1 MVFDFFRGGGQS
13 TIEEVEQTL
22 VEMMTNAQDVY
33 EEAMNAVF
41 GGGKSKETKK
51 QVRKTDKEIN
61 LAQQQV
67 RRALVMHASVNP
79 TTDLAD
85 TLAYMS
91 VVKDVE
97 RVGDYS
103 KNLYD
108 LAKYGADFT
117 TSDDFDHL
125 ATYRDLVGQLM
136 VDATTVFAARDQ
148 EAAQELINK
157 ADGFL
162 DEHDANVKAAFQSTG
177 PASDAVARALYFR
190 FLKRIT
196 AHVMNLMTALVAPI
210 HRLDYYDEAKE
221 DRVEG

>member
-13 TIEEVEQTL
+13 TIEEVEETL
-22 VEMMTNAQDVY
+22 VEMMNNARHVY
-33 EEAMNAVF
+33 DEAMGAVF

-51 QVRKTDKEIN
+51 GLKQTDQEIN
-61 LAQQQV
+61 IAQQQV
-67 RRALVMHASVNP
+67 RRALVIHASVSP
-79 TTDLAD
+79 AVDLAD

-108 LAKYGADFT
+108 LAKYGADFST
-117 TSDDFDHL
+117 APDFDEL
-125 ATYRDLVGQLM
+125 DDYRARVAQLM
-136 VDATTVFAARDQ
+136 EDASAVFAARDVD
-148 EAAQELINK
+148 AAQRLIDK
-157 ADGFL
+157 ADKFL
-162 DEHDANVKAAFQSTG
+162 DDYDTNVKAAFQSDG

-196 AHVMNLMTALVAPI
+196 AHVMNLMTSLVAPV

-221 DRVEG
+221 DRVD

>member
-13 TIEEVEQTL
+13 TIEEVEATL
-22 VEMMTNAQDVY
+22 VEMMHNARHVY
-33 EEAMNAVF
+33 DEAMGAVF
-41 GGGKSKETKK
+41 GGGKSKETKRDVK
-51 QVRKTDKEIN
+51 KTDREIN
-61 LAQQQV
+61 IAQQQV
-67 RRALVMHASVNP
+67 RRALVMHASVSP
-79 TTDLAD
+79 TLDIAD

-108 LAKYGADFT
+108 LAKYGADFST
-117 TSDDFDHL
+117 APDLELL
-125 ATYRDLVGQLM
+125 AEYRDKVGQLM
-136 VDATTVFAARDQ
+136 DDSIVVFGNRDS
-148 EAAQELINK
+148 EAAQQLIDK

-162 DEHDANVKAAFQSTG
+162 DEYDSNVKAAFKSEG

-196 AHVMNLMTALVAPI
+196 AHVMNLMTALVAPV

-221 DRVEG
+221 DRVEL

>member
-13 TIEEVEQTL
+13 TIEEVERTL
-22 VEMMTNAQDVY
+22 VEMMTNAQEVY
-33 EEAMNAVF
+33 EEAMGAVF
-41 GGGKSKETKK
+41 GGGKSKETKRHVK
-51 QVRKTDKEIN
+51 KTDKEIN
-61 LAQQQV
+61 VAQQEV
-67 RRALVMHASVNP
+67 RRALVMHAAVNP

-117 TSDDFDHL
+117 ASADYDHL
-125 ATYRDLVGQLM
+125 ADYRDRVGQLM
-136 VDATTVFAARDQ
+136 ADATAVFGSRDE
-148 EAAQELINK
+148 EAAQHLINK
-157 ADGFL
+157 ADSFL
-162 DEHDANVKAAFQSTG
+162 DEYDDNVRAAFNSTG

-221 DRVEG
+221 DRIEP